1 MTPFEL
7 NVILSHKQ
15 RRDCTNYGI
24 CVNSKGVV
32 GGGWSHLGYLGP
44 MWFLKCLFFDTDEK
58 SLFHSNIFII
68 KLIWFSPLIL
78 LLRPALYFKK
88 LLTSSCFKQLGQ
100 LLKQISWAFGTL
112 FTYLKG
118 WKASLC
124 NDSEGS
130 QITFAFEQWVGWCR
144 WWIFIGECLKEGIP
158 LIIHKLV

>member
-1 MTPFEL
+1 
-7 NVILSHKQ
+7 
-15 RRDCTNYGI
+15 
-24 CVNSKGVV
+24 
-32 GGGWSHLGYLGP
+32 
-44 MWFLKCLFFDTDEK
+44 MWFFKCLFFDTDEK

-78 LLRPALYFKK
+78 LLHPALYLKK
-88 LLTSSCFKQLGQ
+88 VLTSSCFKQLGQ

-130 QITFAFEQWVGWCR
+130 QITFAFEQWVGWWR

-158 LIIHKLV
+158 LIIHKPVLEMEEEVHFIHFFLWSSKSLLPESCKMIGLKRTTNQYILGT